1 MSSEPKPGALS
12 FGLDPLRLPRHVAV
26 IMDGNGRW
34 AKKRLLARTNGHE
47 RGADTVR
54 AIVRTSREIGI
65 GYLTLYA
72 FSTENW
78 QRPKAEVAAL
88 MMLLARFLKSE
99 KNEMLENGIRLN
111 IIGQIDRLPENVRS
125 VIDETLE
132 ATARNSRMVL
142 TLALSYG
149 SREEIVR
156 AVKSI
161 AFDVKAGLLD
171 PENVDDAEITRRL
184 YTFGIPDPDLLI
196 RTSGE
201 MRISNFLL
209 WQIAYSEIFVTPTLW
224 PDFGRDEYVSILKDY
239 GTRERRFGMTGD
251 QL

>member
-1 MSSEPKPGALS
+1 
-12 FGLDPLRLPRHVAV
+12 
-26 IMDGNGRW
+26 MDGNGRW

-156 AVKSI
+156 AMKSI

-209 WQIAYSEIFVTPTLW
+209 WQIAYSEIFITPTLW